1 MGVTPQMRA
10 MLRHVVEV
18 QTIPQERISVLEVPQ
33 LQIQEVVEVTRH
45 PPPKR
50 ISESI
55 VEQLMLLRKSFVN
68 NDLRTG
74 RWRERFSLWCQQ
86 PSQLSQLPFRS
97 LVPPDVLARVAQAI
111 ADVYDREQSFT
122 MDSRPSHVGGS
133 AWFLSCA
140 VCGVSPSGWSVLEVT
155 QRRLVLCGTRL
166 PEPPPL
172 LCTFAPVVSFVLL
185 PRVSQILIRV

>member
-1 MGVTPQMRA
+1 MRA
-10 MLRHVVEV
+10 MLRNVEEV
-18 QTIPQERISVLEVPQ
+18 QAIPQERISVLEVPQ
-33 LQIQEVVEVTRH
+33 LQIQEEVVEVTQH

-55 VEQLMLLRKSFVN
+55 VEQLMLLRESFVN

-74 RWRERFSLWCQQ
+74 RWRERCGCKSRSLAPCFKQRFSLWCQQ

-97 LVPPDVLARVAQAI
+97 LVPPDVLARVAQAL

-140 VCGVSPSGWSVLEVT
+140 VWVCLQVGL
-155 QRRLVLCGTRL
+155 R
-166 PEPPPL
+166 
-172 LCTFAPVVSFVLL
+172 
-185 PRVSQILIRV
+185 